1 MNVKL
6 WAGVAAIMVILTG
19 TGMYMSSNTP
29 NDGTMVVTAAVNTD
43 GSGIFGAPDIKI
55 EPEGDGWTQTNLGG
69 KTLATPGPTSIQHM
83 MLQDLVEN
91 ELGLKF
97 VIASTGGTKNP
108 DTVYWVQLGVGSMS
122 ESYKNGDIDG
132 GILWEPNFSDTIGTT
147 RKNGT
152 DAAVSI
158 VTSHQLSPG
167 HTCCV
172 IAFNRDYAQAHG
184 DDVIRFLTAYVEIV
198 TWMQNAMNN
207 KSSPEY
213 AALVGYAE
221 AFTKK
226 SEAVVEASFDEVV
239 YKYELTTT
247 KSDIIDMTNTYAST
261 GLVNNTVQDL
271 GFANESAFADWLVN
285 DTYLNTAKTRSASYY
300 TNAPQMTITM
310 AHLVEDIHQLA
321 LYVGSDDAL
330 GTFSKYHITINKLTP
345 FSAGGPVA
353 DALIRGDA
361 DVGFL
366 GAPPVVQKT
375 INMGR

>member
-55 EPEGDGWTQTNLGG
+55 EKNPSDNWTQTNLGG
-69 KTLATPGPTSIQHM
+69 RTLATPGPTSIQHM

-97 VIASTGGTKNP
+97 SIATTGGAKNP
-108 DTVYWVQLGVGSMS
+108 DTVYWVQLGVGAMS
-122 ESYKNGDIDG
+122 ESYEKGDIDG
-132 GILWEPNFSDTIGTT
+132 GILWEPNFSATIGTP
-147 RKNGT
+147 GPAG
-152 DAAVSI
+152 AAKSI

-184 DDVIRFLTAYVEIV
+184 DDVIRFLAAYAEVV
-198 TWMQNAMNN
+198 TWMQEAMKD

-213 AALVGYAE
+213 AELVNYAK
-221 AFTKK
+221 AFTNKTT
-226 SEAVVEASFDEVV
+226 AVVEAAFEEVV

-247 KSDIIDMTNTYAST
+247 KADIIDMTKTYAST

-271 GFANESAFADWLVN
+271 GFVNESAFADWLVS
-285 DTYLNTAKTRSASYY
+285 DTYLKAAKEKKASDYASAS
-300 TNAPQMTITM
+300 QMTITM

-321 LYVGSDDAL
+321 LFVGSDEAL
-330 GTFSKYHITINKLTP
+330 GTFSDYKITIHKLTP
-345 FSAGGPVA
+345 FTAGGGVA

-361 DVGFL
+361 NVGFL

>member
-6 WAGVAAIMVILTG
+6 WAGVAVIMVVLAG
-19 TGMYMSSNTP
+19 SGMYMSSNTP

-43 GSGIFGAPDIKI
+43 GSGIFGSPDIKI
-55 EPEGDGWTQTNLGG
+55 TSEGDGWTQENLGG

-91 ELGLKF
+91 ELGLNF
-97 VIASTGGTKNP
+97 VIASTGGVKNP
-108 DTVYWVQLGVGSMS
+108 DTVYWVQLGVGAMKGSFA
-122 ESYKNGDIDG
+122 NGDIDG
-132 GILWEPNFSDTIGTT
+132 GILWEPNFSDTIGTLGP
-147 RKNGT
+147 RG
-152 DAAVSI
+152 AAVVV

-172 IAFNRDYAQAHG
+172 IAFNRDYAQSHG

-198 TWMQNAMNN
+198 TWMQEAMKD

-221 AFTKK
+221 AFTNK
-226 SEAVVEASFDEVV
+226 SNAVVEASFKEVV

-247 KSDIIDMTNTYAST
+247 KSDIIDMTKTYAST

-271 GFANESAFADWLVN
+271 GFVNENAFADWLVN
-285 DTYLNTAKTRSASYY
+285 GTYLETAKVRNASYY

-330 GTFSKYHITINKLTP
+330 GTFSDYKITINRLVP
-345 FSAGGPVA
+345 FTAGGGVA

-361 DVGFL
+361 SVGFL
-366 GAPPVVQKT
+366 GAPPVIQKT

>member
-55 EPEGDGWTQTNLGG
+55 EMEDGSWTQTNLGG
-69 KTLATPGPTSIQHM
+69 RTLATPGPTSIQHM

-97 VIASTGGTKNP
+97 AIATTGGTKNP
-108 DTVYWVQLGVGSMS
+108 DTVYWVQLGVGAMS
-122 ESYKNGDIDG
+122 ESYEKGDIDG
-132 GILWEPNFSDTIGTT
+132 GILWEPNFSATIGTS
-147 RKNGT
+147 GPGG
-152 DAAVSI
+152 AAVSV

-184 DDVIRFLTAYVEIV
+184 DDVIRFLTAYVEVV
-198 TWMQNAMNN
+198 TWMQEAMKD

-213 AALVGYAE
+213 AELVGYAMT
-221 AFTKK
+221 FTKK
-226 SEAVVEASFDEVV
+226 SKAVVDAAFEEVV
-239 YKYELTTT
+239 YKYELETT
-247 KSDIIDMTNTYAST
+247 KADIIDMTKTYAST

-271 GFANESAFADWLVN
+271 GFVNESAFADWLVN
-285 DTYLNTAKTRSASYY
+285 GTYLNTAKERDATYY
-300 TNAPQMTITM
+300 TNAPQITITM

-321 LYVGSDDAL
+321 LFVGSDDAL

-361 DVGFL
+361 NVGFL

>member
-6 WAGVAAIMVILTG
+6 WAGVAVIMVVLAG
-19 TGMYMSSNTP
+19 SGMYMSSNTP

-43 GSGIFGAPDIKI
+43 GSGIFGSPDIKI
-55 EPEGDGWTQTNLGG
+55 TSEGDGWTQENLGG

-91 ELGLKF
+91 ELGLNF
-97 VIASTGGTKNP
+97 VIASTGGVKNP
-108 DTVYWVQLGVGSMS
+108 DTVYWVQLGVGAMKGSFA
-122 ESYKNGDIDG
+122 NGDIDG
-132 GILWEPNFSDTIGTT
+132 GILWEPNFSDTIGTLGP
-147 RKNGT
+147 RG
-152 DAAVSI
+152 AAVVV

-172 IAFNRDYAQAHG
+172 IAFNRDYAQSNG

-198 TWMQNAMNN
+198 TWMQDAMKD

-221 AFTKK
+221 AFTNK
-226 SEAVVEASFDEVV
+226 SNAVVEASFKEVV
-239 YKYELTTT
+239 YKYELATT
-247 KSDIIDMTNTYAST
+247 KSDIIDMTKTYAST

-271 GFANESAFADWLVN
+271 GFVNENAFADWLVN
-285 DTYLNTAKTRSASYY
+285 GTYLETAKMRNASYY

-330 GTFSKYHITINKLTP
+330 GTFSDYKITINRLVP
-345 FSAGGPVA
+345 FTAGGGVA

-361 DVGFL
+361 SVGFL
-366 GAPPVVQKT
+366 GAPPVIQKT

>member
-19 TGMYMSSNTP
+19 TGLYMSSETP

-43 GSGIFGAPDIKI
+43 GSGIFGSSSITIEKI
-55 EPEGDGWTQTNLGG
+55 DDKWTQTGLGG
-69 KTLATPGPTSIQHM
+69 KTIATPGPTSIQHM

-91 ELGLKF
+91 ELGLGF
-97 VIASTGGTKNP
+97 VIASTSGTKNM
-108 DTVYWVQLGVGSMS
+108 DTVYWVQLGVGAMK
-122 ESYKNGDIDG
+122 ESYKGGAIDG
-132 GILWEPNFSDTIGTT
+132 GILWEPNFSDTINTL
-147 RKNGT
+147 RENGT
-152 DAAVSI
+152 DPAVSI

-184 DDVIRFLTAYVEIV
+184 DDVIRFLTAYVEVV
-198 TWMQNAMNN
+198 TWMQSAMSN

-221 AFTKK
+221 TFTNK
-226 SEAVVEASFDEVV
+226 SNAVVEASFKEVV

-247 KSDIIDMTNTYAST
+247 KSDIIDMTKTYAST

-271 GFANESAFADWLVN
+271 GFVNESAFADWLVN
-285 DTYLNTAKTRSASYY
+285 DTYLNTAKTRNASYY

-321 LYVGSDDAL
+321 LFVGSDGAL
-330 GTFSKYHITINKLTP
+330 GTFSAYNITINKLTP

-361 DVGFL
+361 NIGFL